1 MACDAWRDKLD
12 AYLDGELAPA
22 DARELS
28 VHTRGCAAC
37 AADRYADMPLD
48 AGDVARSSPL
58 LVSLAKRPPT

>member
-28 VHTRGCAAC
+28 VHTRSCAAC
-37 AADRYADMPLD
+37 AADASG
-48 AGDVARSSPL
+48 AGATEAIRGRGRKAL
-58 LVSLAKRPPT
+58 